1 MSLCA
6 SGVPIQVTQD
16 MKWKHL
22 YNKLGLSSQITSASY
37 SLKMAYKKHLFPFE
51 EHQRTNNDKDGDT
64 SADSNNNGIPS
75 PTIKTQDQQS
85 GDEDCGS
92 MTSTKSD
99 QEVDQGNGPPA
110 SHDDDSNSNTTQDV
124 TDMDT
129 TDNVNDR
136 YDHDDN
142 VKHLY
147 HYLEGDFYVV
157 CIITLHMEL
166 TWSLLSH
173 VFVYCWAW

>member
-1 MSLCA
+1 
-6 SGVPIQVTQD
+6 
-16 MKWKHL
+16 
-22 YNKLGLSSQITSASY
+22 
-37 SLKMAYKKHLFPFE
+37 MAYKKHLFPFE

-64 SADSNNNGIPS
+64 SADNNNNGIPS

-92 MTSTKSD
+92 MTSTKSSNVD

-142 VKHLY
+142 VKYLY
-147 HYLEGDFYVV
+147 HYILRGIFMWFVLLP
-157 CIITLHMEL
+157 CI
-166 TWSLLSH
+166 WN
-173 VFVYCWAW
+173 